1 MADISFVI
9 PVYHALE
16 ELKACLQSLEQ
27 AEDFNRAEII
37 LINDCPGSETADF
50 LHQYAAGHKVRLF
63 DNPQNSGFIK
73 SCNKGMALAESPIIV
88 LLNTDTVVAKKL
100 IGKFIA
106 CFESNPQIACAAPL
120 GGSRTERAALPSD
133 VEAADALVEAKAG
146 NRPYLKTL
154 VPHGFCFGIRRSV
167 MEEIGG
173 FDEVFGKG
181 YCEENDLSCRAL
193 QAGYINVVMANAYVW
208 HKGAASFGS
217 QETDQRIRQNKKIL
231 DVRWRDF
238 LRAYKKANRDLYKA
252 KHYLRRFLPW
262 YQNAFSQGRSILL
275 RLVLWLLPEGQYK
288 DRLKQLR

>member
-88 LLNTDTVVAKKL
+88 LLNTDTEVSKKL
-100 IGKFIA
+100 IRKFID
-106 CFESNPQIACAAPL
+106 CFASNPQIACAAPL
-120 GGSRTERAALPSD
+120 GGSRIESAALPAD
-133 VEAADALVEAKAG
+133 VETADALVEVKAG

-154 VPHGFCFGIRRSV
+154 VPLGFCFGIRRSV
-167 MEEIGG
+167 VEEIGG

-208 HKGAASFGS
+208 HKGAASFGRK
-217 QETDQRIRQNKKIL
+217 EAEQRIKQNKKIL
-231 DVRWRDF
+231 DARWSSF
-238 LRAYKKANRDLYKA
+238 LHSYKKANRDLYKA

-262 YQNAFSQGRSILL
+262 YKNAFNRARSILL
-275 RLVLWLLPEGQYK
+275 NLILWMFPAGSCK
-288 DRLKQLR
+288 DRLKRLK